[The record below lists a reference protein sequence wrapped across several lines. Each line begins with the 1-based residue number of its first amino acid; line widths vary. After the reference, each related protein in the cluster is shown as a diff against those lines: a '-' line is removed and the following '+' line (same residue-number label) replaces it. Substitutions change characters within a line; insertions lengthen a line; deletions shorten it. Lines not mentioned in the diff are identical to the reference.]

1 MATKISMKEA
11 EDLLN
16 FTIDN
21 NRQLQDSGQTPLAIS
36 FTGDHGI
43 GKTSLVEQVARK
55 RGMTITKLS
64 LHELEEVGDLIGY
77 PVKEYKVVEKKS
89 GKSGWVAADVL
100 SRVDREKFNVTNESR
115 MGYAKPAWV
124 PQYNENG
131 CILLLDDYARSSQ
144 MMIQATMELINTG
157 RYVSWSLPKYTTLV
171 LTQNPD
177 NGEFNINSLDPAQ
190 RTRFMN
196 YELEFNI
203 DDWAKWAEGVELDS
217 RAINFALQFSNEL
230 FKPQNNV
237 TIACPR
243 SYVTFCKAISGIKD
257 WKSDLK
263 RILLV
268 SKGCFD
274 DQDNAVG
281 RIFSVFINNELDK
294 LISPKDIFEKSWD
307 YAGRKITEAINKDGN
322 YRASVA
328 SMMATRIV
336 NYIDAYFDKPG
347 YVSAPVME
355 RLEEMFEHKSF
366 PEDLLFFIV
375 KSVVSRHKKQAIRLL
390 QNPEISNRLN
400 IQ

>member
-1 MATKISMKEA
+1 MATKINMKEA

-21 NRQLQDSGQTPLAIS
+21 NRQLQDAGQTPIAIS
-36 FTGDHGI
+36 FTGEHGI
-43 GKTSLVEQVARK
+43 GKTSLVEQVAKK
-55 RGMTITKLS
+55 RGMTLTKLS

-77 PVKEYKVVEKKS
+77 PVKEYRVVEKKT

-100 SRVDREKFNVTNESR
+100 ERVDREKFKVTNESR

-131 CILLLDDYARSSQ
+131 CILLLDDYARSSN
-144 MMIQATMELINTG
+144 MLIQATMELINTG
-157 RYVSWSLPKYTTLV
+157 RYVSWSLPKYTTVV
-171 LTQNPD
+171 LTANPD

-203 DDWAKWAEGVELDS
+203 DDWAKWAENVALDS

-257 WKSDLK
+257 WRGDLK
-263 RILLV
+263 HILLI

-294 LISPKDIFEKSWD
+294 LISPKDVFEKSWE
-307 YAGRKITEAINKDGN
+307 YVGRKLTEAINKDGN

-375 KSVVSRHKKQAIRLL
+375 KSVVSRHKKQAVKLL
-390 QNPEISNRLN
+390 QNPEIVNRIN
-400 IQ
+400 VQ

>member
-100 SRVDREKFNVTNESR
+100 SCVDREKFNVTNESR

-322 YRASVA
+322 YRASAA

>member
-1 MATKISMKEA
+1 MSEKISLKEA

-21 NRQLQDSGQTPLAIS
+21 NRHLQDSEQTPIAIS
-36 FTGDHGI
+36 FTGGHGI
-43 GKTSLVEQVARK
+43 GKTSMVEQVARK
-55 RGMTITKLS
+55 RNMTITKLS

-100 SRVDREKFNVTNESR
+100 NRVDREKFNVTNESR

-131 CILLLDDYARSSQ
+131 CILLLDDYARSSS

-157 RYVSWSLPKYTTLV
+157 KYVSWSLPKYTTLV
-171 LTQNPD
+171 LTANPD
-177 NGEFNINSLDPAQ
+177 NGEFNIQSLDPAQ
-190 RTRFMN
+190 RTRFMD

-203 DDWAKWAEGVELDS
+203 DDWAYWAETSNIDS
-217 RAINFALQFSNEL
+217 RCINFALQFSNEL

-243 SYVTFCKAISGIKD
+243 SYVNFCKAISGIKD

-263 RILLV
+263 HIMLI

-274 DQDNAVG
+274 DKDNAVG

-294 LISPKDIFEKSWD
+294 LISPKDVFEKSWD
-307 YAGRKITEAINKDGN
+307 YVGRKLTEAINKDGD

-336 NYIDAYFDKPG
+336 NYVDAYFDKPG
-347 YVSAPVME
+347 YVSAPVIS
-355 RLEEMFEHKSF
+355 RIEEMFEHKSF
-366 PEDLLFFIV
+366 PEDLLFYIV
-375 KSVVSRHKKQAIRLL
+375 KSVVSRHRKQAIKLL
-390 QNPEISNRLN
+390 QNPEISNRVMLS
-400 IQ
+400 

>member
-1 MATKISMKEA
+1 MATKINMTEA

-21 NRQLQDSGQTPLAIS
+21 NRQLQDAGQTPIAIS
-36 FTGDHGI
+36 FTGEHGI
-43 GKTSLVEQVARK
+43 GKTSLVEQVAKK
-55 RGMTITKLS
+55 RGMTLTKLS

-77 PVKEYKVVEKKS
+77 PVKEYKVIEKKS

-100 SRVDREKFNVTNESR
+100 ERVDREKFKVTNESR

-131 CILLLDDYARSSQ
+131 CILLLDDYARSSN
-144 MMIQATMELINTG
+144 MLIQATMELINTG
-157 RYVSWSLPKYTTLV
+157 RYVSWSLPKYTTVV
-171 LTQNPD
+171 LTANPD

-196 YELEFNI
+196 YELGFNI
-203 DDWAKWAEGVELDS
+203 DDWAKWAEGAELDS

-243 SYVTFCKAISGIKD
+243 SYVTFCKAISGIKN
-257 WKSDLK
+257 WKTDLK
-263 RILLV
+263 HILLI

-294 LISPKDIFEKSWD
+294 LISPKDIFEKSWE
-307 YAGRKITEAINKDGN
+307 YVGRKLTEAINKDGN

>member
-1 MATKISMKEA
+1 MATKINMKEA

-21 NRQLQDSGQTPLAIS
+21 NRQLQDAGQTPIAIS
-36 FTGDHGI
+36 FTGEHGI
-43 GKTSLVEQVARK
+43 GKTSLVEQVAKK
-55 RGMTITKLS
+55 RGMTLTKLS

-77 PVKEYKVVEKKS
+77 PVKEYRVVEKKT
-89 GKSGWVAADVL
+89 GKNGWVAADVL
-100 SRVDREKFNVTNESR
+100 ERVDREKFKVTNESR

-131 CILLLDDYARSSQ
+131 CILLLDDYARSSN
-144 MMIQATMELINTG
+144 MLIQATMELINTG
-157 RYVSWSLPKYTTLV
+157 RYVSWSLPKYTTVV
-171 LTQNPD
+171 LTANPD

-257 WKSDLK
+257 WRGDLK
-263 RILLV
+263 HILLI

-294 LISPKDIFEKSWD
+294 LISPKDMFEKSWE
-307 YAGRKITEAINKDGN
+307 YVGRKLTEAINKDGN

-355 RLEEMFEHKSF
+355 RLEEIFEHKSF

>member
-1 MATKISMKEA
+1 MATKINMKEA

-21 NRQLQDSGQTPLAIS
+21 NRQLQDAGQTPIAIS
-36 FTGDHGI
+36 FTGEHGI
-43 GKTSLVEQVARK
+43 GKTSLVEQVAKK
-55 RGMTITKLS
+55 RGMTLTKLS

-77 PVKEYKVVEKKS
+77 PVKEYKVVEKKT

-100 SRVDREKFNVTNESR
+100 ERVDREKFNVTNESR

-177 NGEFNINSLDPAQ
+177 NGEFNVNSLDPAQ

-203 DDWAKWAEGVELDS
+203 DDWAKWAESVELDS

-243 SYVTFCKAISGIKD
+243 SYVTFCKAISGIKN
-257 WKSDLK
+257 WNTDLK
-263 RILLV
+263 HILLI

-294 LISPKDIFEKSWD
+294 LISPKDVFEKSWD
-307 YAGRKITEAINKDGN
+307 YVGRKLTEAINKDGN

>member
-1 MATKISMKEA
+1 MAVKISMKEA

-21 NRQLQDSGQTPLAIS
+21 NRQLQDAGQTPIAIS
-36 FTGDHGI
+36 FTGEHGI
-43 GKTSLVEQVARK
+43 GKTSLVEQVAKK
-55 RGMTITKLS
+55 RGMTLTKLS

-77 PVKEYKVVEKKS
+77 PVKEYKVVEKKT

-100 SRVDREKFNVTNESR
+100 NRVDKEKFNVTNESR

-131 CILLLDDYARSSQ
+131 CILLLDDYARSSN
-144 MMIQATMELINTG
+144 MLIQATMELINTG
-157 RYVSWSLPKYTTLV
+157 RYVSWSLPKYTTVV
-171 LTQNPD
+171 LTANPD

-196 YELEFNI
+196 YELAFNI
-203 DDWAKWAEGVELDS
+203 DDWAKWAEGAELDS

-243 SYVTFCKAISGIKD
+243 SYVTFCKAISGIKN
-257 WKSDLK
+257 WKTDLK
-263 RILLV
+263 HILLI

-294 LISPKDIFEKSWD
+294 LISPKDIFEKSWE
-307 YAGRKITEAINKDGN
+307 YVGRKLTEAINKDGN

>member
-1 MATKISMKEA
+1 MATKINMTEA

-21 NRQLQDSGQTPLAIS
+21 NRQLQDAGQTPIAIS
-36 FTGDHGI
+36 FTGEHGI
-43 GKTSLVEQVARK
+43 GKTSLVEQVAKK
-55 RGMTITKLS
+55 RGMTLTKLS

-77 PVKEYKVVEKKS
+77 PVKEYRVVEKKT

-100 SRVDREKFNVTNESR
+100 ERVDREKFKVTNESR

-131 CILLLDDYARSSQ
+131 CILLLDDYARSSN
-144 MMIQATMELINTG
+144 MLIQATMELINTG
-157 RYVSWSLPKYTTLV
+157 RYVSWSLPKYTTVV
-171 LTQNPD
+171 LTANPD

-196 YELEFNI
+196 YELGFNI
-203 DDWAKWAEGVELDS
+203 DDWAKWAEGAELDS

-243 SYVTFCKAISGIKD
+243 SYVTFCKAISGIKN
-257 WKSDLK
+257 WKTDLK
-263 RILLV
+263 HILLI

-294 LISPKDIFEKSWD
+294 LISPKDIFEKSWE
-307 YAGRKITEAINKDGN
+307 YVGRKLTEAINKDGN

>member
-1 MATKISMKEA
+1 MATKINMTEA

-21 NRQLQDSGQTPLAIS
+21 NRQLQDAGQAPIAIS
-36 FTGDHGI
+36 FTGEHGI
-43 GKTSLVEQVARK
+43 GKTSLVEQVAKK
-55 RGMTITKLS
+55 RGMTLTKLS

-77 PVKEYKVVEKKS
+77 PVKEYRVVEKKT
-89 GKSGWVAADVL
+89 GKNGWVAADVL
-100 SRVDREKFNVTNESR
+100 ERVDREKFKVTNESR

-131 CILLLDDYARSSQ
+131 CILLLDDYARSSN
-144 MMIQATMELINTG
+144 MLIQATMELINTG
-157 RYVSWSLPKYTTLV
+157 RYVSWSLPKYTTVV
-171 LTQNPD
+171 LTANPD

-196 YELEFNI
+196 YELGFNI
-203 DDWAKWAEGVELDS
+203 DDWAKWAEGAELDS

-243 SYVTFCKAISGIKD
+243 SYVTFCKAISGIKN
-257 WKSDLK
+257 WKTDLK
-263 RILLV
+263 HILLI

-294 LISPKDIFEKSWD
+294 LISPKDIFEKSWE
-307 YAGRKITEAINKDGN
+307 YVGRKLTEAINKDGN

>member
-1 MATKISMKEA
+1 MATKINMKEA

-21 NRQLQDSGQTPLAIS
+21 NRQLQDAGQTPIAIS
-36 FTGDHGI
+36 FTGEHGI
-43 GKTSLVEQVARK
+43 GKTSLVEQVAKK
-55 RGMTITKLS
+55 RGMTLTKLS

-77 PVKEYKVVEKKS
+77 PVKEYKVVEKKT

-100 SRVDREKFNVTNESR
+100 ERVDREKFNVTNESR

-177 NGEFNINSLDPAQ
+177 NGEFNVNSLDPAQ

-196 YELEFNI
+196 YELKFDI
-203 DDWAKWAEGVELDS
+203 DDWAKWAESVELDS

-243 SYVTFCKAISGIKD
+243 SYVTFCKAISGIKN
-257 WKSDLK
+257 WNTDLK
-263 RILLV
+263 HILLI

-294 LISPKDIFEKSWD
+294 LISPKDVFEKSWE
-307 YAGRKITEAINKDGN
+307 YVGRKLTEATNKDGN

-347 YVSAPVME
+347 YVSAPIME

>member
-230 FKPQNNV
+230 FEPQNNV

>member
-1 MATKISMKEA
+1 MATKINMTEA

-21 NRQLQDSGQTPLAIS
+21 NRQLQDAGQAPIAIS
-36 FTGDHGI
+36 FTGEHGI
-43 GKTSLVEQVARK
+43 GKTSLVEQVAKK
-55 RGMTITKLS
+55 RGMTLTKLS

-77 PVKEYKVVEKKS
+77 PVKEYKVVEKKT
-89 GKSGWVAADVL
+89 GKNGWVAADVL
-100 SRVDREKFNVTNESR
+100 ERVDREKFKVTNESR

-131 CILLLDDYARSSQ
+131 CILLLDDYARSSN
-144 MMIQATMELINTG
+144 MLIQATMELINTG
-157 RYVSWSLPKYTTLV
+157 RYVSWSLPKYTTVV
-171 LTQNPD
+171 LTANPD

-196 YELEFNI
+196 YELGFNI
-203 DDWAKWAEGVELDS
+203 DDWAKWAEGAELDS

-243 SYVTFCKAISGIKD
+243 SYVTFCKAISGIKN
-257 WKSDLK
+257 WKTDLK
-263 RILLV
+263 HILLI

-294 LISPKDIFEKSWD
+294 LISPKDIFEKSWE
-307 YAGRKITEAINKDGN
+307 YVGRKLTEAINKDGN